1 MTSIKYNGS
10 FEGLLSVIYDIYYL
24 KVRDPQIIS
33 RFKNDEITMFGESI
47 YCDYNFAKAKK
58 VQKKINSLNAN
69 NEVNF
74 LHTCFL
80 SENKEVEQLIFNY
93 CKNLIETQ
101 GKSSQDYGLDCT
113 QKLRAILKNVTRESH
128 RMKAFVRFQEIEEGL
143 YFANCT
149 PDFDV
154 LPLISKHFK
163 DRYQD
168 QQWIIYDLS
177 RGYGIHYDLDSCQA
191 INIAF
196 DNPALLNGLNNSTNK
211 STLVT
216 DKEDGY
222 SSLWNTYFDKV
233 DIQSRRNMK
242 LHIQHVP
249 KRYWKF
255 LNEKVGQY

>member
-1 MTSIKYNGS
+1 MTTIKYDGT
-10 FEGLLSVIYDIYYL
+10 FQGLLSVIYDIYYL
-24 KVRDPQIIS
+24 KIRDPQIVS
-33 RFKNDEITMFGESI
+33 RFRNNEVIMFGDCI
-47 YCDYNFAKAKK
+47 YCDCDFAKAKK
-58 VQKKINSLNAN
+58 VHSKINSLTAN
-69 NEVNF
+69 NEINF
-74 LHTCFL
+74 LYTCFL
-80 SENKEVEQLIFNY
+80 SENIEIEQLIYQY
-93 CKNLIETQ
+93 CKNLIATD
-101 GKSSQDYGLDCT
+101 GKSSKDYGLDCT
-113 QKLRAILKNVTRESH
+113 LKLRTILKNVTRESH

-154 LPLISKHFK
+154 LPLISKHFTN
-163 DRYQD
+163 RYQD
-168 QQWIIYDLS
+168 QKWIIYDLS
-177 RGYGIHYDLDSCQA
+177 RVYGIYYNLKSCQT

-196 DNPALLNGLNNSTNK
+196 DNAALLNGLNNSTNR

-216 DKEDGY
+216 DKEVGY
-222 SSLWNTYFDKV
+222 SNLWKTYFDKV